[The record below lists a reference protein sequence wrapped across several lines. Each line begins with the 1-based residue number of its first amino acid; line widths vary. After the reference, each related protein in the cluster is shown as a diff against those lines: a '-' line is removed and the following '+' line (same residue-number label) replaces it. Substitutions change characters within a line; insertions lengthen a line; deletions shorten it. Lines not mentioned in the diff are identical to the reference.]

1 MVRVSRSTG
10 FLGAWVVIAVNVSHI
25 STRFEGLGGQAILFS
40 GFTRSETAHESSYLP
55 FIYASGVAEGSSSS
69 TSSENISKL
78 KGRRTFNAN
87 GQEVAVEVSASI
99 F

>member
-1 MVRVSRSTG
+1 MVRVARSTG
-10 FLGAWVVIAVNVSHI
+10 FLGTWVIITINVSQR
-25 STRFEGLGGQAILFS
+25 SSCFEDLDERTLCLS
-40 GFTRSETAHESSYLP
+40 GMTRSETAHESSYLP

-69 TSSENISKL
+69 TSTENTSKL

-87 GQEVAVEVSASI
+87 GQEVVAEVSASI